1 MTARARL
8 RWRVA
13 LAYAVMGFLMS
24 LGFAVAT
31 FFIAEDYEH
40 ILIGAILESQGEDY
54 QARLRTDPALSLPE
68 SQGFSAYREPDAP
81 EEFRA
86 LSPGIHE
93 PRLPG
98 RDGLHVGV
106 FGEPGHR
113 LVFVVDLGAIE
124 ALERYLVQIMLAV
137 VLLGSLASGWLG
149 WLMAGRAV
157 SPVRRLAHVV
167 ESLPVRPVAT
177 RLASEFSRDEVGRLA
192 AAIDGYQA
200 RLSEA
205 ESAEQAFHANAS
217 HELRTPITVVRGAV
231 EVMRDDPALPVPQAR
246 RLDRID
252 RAIEELSLLVEA
264 LLLGGRAMPVET
276 DTVLLPDVVTDALAR
291 VGRLNPA
298 GLALVHVRQAHALQ
312 VHAPKRWVECVVN
325 VLLQRALS
333 RLPGVAWD
341 LDITPEGLV
350 LAEQGH
356 GAGGDSDV
364 ERSDRGLGL
373 MFVERLCRELD
384 WRLVQGQDAQGR
396 LRVVLGMVR

>member
-1 MTARARL
+1 MNARASL

-13 LAYAVMGFLMS
+13 LAYAAMGFLMS

-31 FFIAEDYEH
+31 LFIAEDYEH
-40 ILIGAILESQGEDY
+40 ILIGAILQSQGEHY
-54 QARLRTDPALSLPE
+54 QERLQTHPGLSLPV
-68 SQGFSAYREPDAP
+68 SQGFSAYREADAP
-81 EEFRA
+81 EAFRA
-86 LSPGIHE
+86 LAPGIHE
-93 PRLPG
+93 PRVSG
-98 RDGLHVGV
+98 RDGVHVGV
-106 FGEPGHR
+106 FGQPGHR

-167 ESLPVRPVAT
+167 ETLPVRPVAT

-231 EVMRDDPALPVPQAR
+231 EVMRDDPGLPAPQGR

-252 RAIEELSLLVEA
+252 RAIDELSLLVEA

-276 DTVLLPDVVTDALAR
+276 DAVLLPTVVSEALSRLA
-291 VGRLNPA
+291 RLNPD
-298 GLALVHVRQAHALQ
+298 GQALVHVRGLHPLQ

-333 RLPGVAWD
+333 RMPGVAWD
-341 LDITPEGLV
+341 LDITPGGLV

-356 GAGGDSDV
+356 GPDGDGKV

-396 LRVVLGMVR
+396 LRVALEMVR

>member
-1 MTARARL
+1 MNRRTSL

-13 LAYAVMGFLMS
+13 LAYAAIGLVMS

-40 ILIGAILESQGEDY
+40 ILIGAILESQGRDY
-54 QARLRTDPALSLPE
+54 QARLREDPSLSLPA
-68 SQGFSAYREPDAP
+68 SQGFSAYREAEAP
-81 EEFRA
+81 EPFRGLA
-86 LSPGIHE
+86 PGIHE
-93 PRLPG
+93 HDLPA
-98 RDGLHVGV
+98 RDGVHVGV
-106 FGEPGHR
+106 FGEAGQR
-113 LVFVVDLGAIE
+113 LVFVVDLGEIE

-157 SPVRRLAHVV
+157 SPVRRLASVV

-192 AAIDGYQA
+192 AAIDAYQA

-205 ESAEQAFHANAS
+205 EAAEQAFHANAS

-231 EVMRDDPALPVPQAR
+231 EVMRDDPALAVQQAR

-252 RAIEELSLLVEA
+252 RAIDELSLLVEA
-264 LLLGGRAMPVET
+264 LLLGGRAMPVEA
-276 DTVLLPDVVTDALAR
+276 DAVRLPGIVTDALT
-291 VGRLNPA
+291 RLSRFNPA
-298 GLALVHVRQAHALQ
+298 GFERVHVGGLHDLELS
-312 VHAPKRWVECVVN
+312 APRRWVECIVN
-325 VLLQRALS
+325 VLLQRVLS
-333 RLPGVAWD
+333 RAPGVVWD
-341 LDITPEGLV
+341 LEITAGAMVLV
-350 LAEQGH
+350 EQGH
-356 GAGGDSDV
+356 GEGSDSEV
-364 ERSDRGLGL
+364 ERSDTGLGL

-396 LRVVLGMVR
+396 LRVSLEVAT